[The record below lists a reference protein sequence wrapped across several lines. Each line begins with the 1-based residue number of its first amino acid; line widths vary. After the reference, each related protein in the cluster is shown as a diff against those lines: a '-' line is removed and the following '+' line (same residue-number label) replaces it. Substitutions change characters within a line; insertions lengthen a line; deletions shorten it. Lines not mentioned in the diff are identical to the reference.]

1 MWTLISLAVRIAQAM
16 GLHHENSSSPLRP
29 FRREMRRRL
38 WWKICVLDS
47 HAAEDRATNPIITA
61 DSFSTMLP
69 LNVNDEDL
77 HVDTCA
83 EVEERQGFTDMTF
96 CLICHELTDT
106 LRQLNYVPV
115 KQLHQPQEG
124 SQEKWTQRANA
135 VIKVQRHLE
144 EKYLRHLNL
153 AHPFH
158 WATRLVADNITSIT
172 WLVVYRPLQQRPDN
186 SPSSQRP
193 DPGIL
198 GLAVEVLERD
208 HQMSTDPAASGFRWL
223 SQTYV
228 QWHALA
234 VTFAELCVKTEGP
247 IVERAWAI
255 VMPVFREAS
264 KHVADSNEGML
275 WRPIKKLMNRA
286 QGLRQ
291 EYLQSRSAEPDFLAS
306 MADCN
311 VSNQGNYRPDS
322 GNAML
327 GIVENAP
334 QAMTRVT
341 PPTDGLHF
349 TASIPEVAPYDWDSW
364 LAATSTSMEESTR
377 SQYNDDV
384 DQMALISWENFV
396 HGFHGQDEAVTSG
409 SSGEVLEY
417 SSLWR

>member
-1 MWTLISLAVRIAQAM
+1 
-16 GLHHENSSSPLRP
+16 
-29 FRREMRRRL
+29 MRRRL

-61 DSFSTMLP
+61 DSFSTVLP

-77 HVDTCA
+77 HIYTYE

-96 CLICHELTDT
+96 SMICLELTDT
-106 LRQLNYVPV
+106 LRQLNYVSV
-115 KQLHQPQEG
+115 KQLDQPQKG
-124 SQEKWTQRANA
+124 SQEKWDQRANA

-144 EKYLRHLNL
+144 DKYLRHFNL
-153 AHPFH
+153 ANPFH
-158 WATRLVADNITSIT
+158 WATRLVADNITAIM
-172 WLVVYRPLQQRPDN
+172 WLIVYRPLQQRPDN
-186 SPSSQRP
+186 SRSSQRP

-208 HQMSTDPAASGFRWL
+208 HQMSTDPAASGYRWL

-247 IVERAWAI
+247 MVERAWAI
-255 VMPVFREAS
+255 VMPVFRDAS
-264 KHVADSNEGML
+264 QHVADSNEGML

-291 EYLQSRSAEPDFLAS
+291 EYLQSRSAKPDFLAS
-306 MADCN
+306 MAECN
-311 VSNQGNYRPDS
+311 VSDQGNYRPDS
-322 GNAML
+322 GNAMS
-327 GIVENAP
+327 GIVQNAAK
-334 QAMTRVT
+334 AMTRVT

-349 TASIPEVAPYDWDSW
+349 TPSIPELAPYDWDSW
-364 LAATSTSMEESTR
+364 LAAASTSMEESTR
-377 SQYNDDV
+377 SQSNDDA
-384 DQMALISWENFV
+384 DQMALTSWENFV

-409 SSGEVLEY
+409 SNSEALEY

>member
-1 MWTLISLAVRIAQAM
+1 
-16 GLHHENSSSPLRP
+16 
-29 FRREMRRRL
+29 MRRRL

-61 DSFSTMLP
+61 DSFSTILP

-77 HVDTCA
+77 HVDACE

-96 CLICHELTDT
+96 CLICLELTDT

-115 KQLHQPQEG
+115 KQLDQPQKG
-124 SQEKWTQRANA
+124 SREKWTQRANA

-144 EKYLRHLNL
+144 DKYLRHFNL

-158 WATRLVADNITSIT
+158 WATRLVADNITSIM
-172 WLVVYRPLQQRPDN
+172 WLIVYRPLQQRPDN

-208 HQMSTDPAASGFRWL
+208 HQMSIDPAASGFRWL

-234 VTFAELCVKTEGP
+234 VTFAELCAKTEGP
-247 IVERAWAI
+247 MVERAWAI

-264 KHVADSNEGML
+264 QHVADSNAGML

-291 EYLQSRSAEPDFLAS
+291 EYLQSHSAKPDFLAS

-311 VSNQGNYRPDS
+311 VSDQGNYRPDN

-327 GIVENAP
+327 GIVQNAT
-334 QAMTRVT
+334 QAKTPVT
-341 PPTDGLHF
+341 PPTDGLDF
-349 TASIPEVAPYDWDSW
+349 TSSIPGLAPYDWDSW
-364 LAATSTSMEESTR
+364 LAATSTTIEDSTR

-384 DQMALISWENFV
+384 DQMALSSWENFV

-409 SSGEVLEY
+409 PSGEAFEH